1 MPRFLSKTKIS
12 SNTSGQASPPQ
23 QMFSVLVLTKTIN
36 KHIKKGLQ
44 KCNIFFPRVL
54 LICCSEVFQAATFS
68 LPKQYREHM
77 EGFRDSQKN
86 IKLHL
91 TAMEWK

>member
-12 SNTSGQASPPQ
+12 NNTSGQASSPQ

-44 KCNIFFPRVL
+44 KCNIFFFPRVL
-54 LICCSEVFQAATFS
+54 LICCSEVFQAAAFS
-68 LPKQYREHM
+68 LPKQYRKHI
-77 EGFRDSQKN
+77 EGFRDIQKD

-91 TAMEWK
+91 TATE